1 MIPITGAKDQHDS
14 PEPREVRD
22 FREVAL
28 HDERER
34 DCRSGIDSRSP
45 PPPPRTHY
53 HALLPTGHDYL
64 AVLNTFVR

>member
-45 PPPPRTHY
+45 PI
-53 HALLPTGHDYL
+53 L
-64 AVLNTFVR
+64 AKIAAYRP